1 MEITPSRPPATTA
14 RTEAPEGDAA
24 KVARD
29 FEAVFLTQAM
39 DQMMSTVS
47 QGTFGGGHA
56 EETWRS
62 FLARAFAEEVAD
74 SGTTGIARSIEGTI
88 GAYRARMEGNEG

>member
-1 MEITPSRPPATTA
+1 MEITPPIMSNATA
-14 RTEAPEGDAA
+14 RTEKPEGEAA

-39 DQMMSTVS
+39 DQMMSTVG

-88 GAYRARMEGNEG
+88 EAYRARMEGQE